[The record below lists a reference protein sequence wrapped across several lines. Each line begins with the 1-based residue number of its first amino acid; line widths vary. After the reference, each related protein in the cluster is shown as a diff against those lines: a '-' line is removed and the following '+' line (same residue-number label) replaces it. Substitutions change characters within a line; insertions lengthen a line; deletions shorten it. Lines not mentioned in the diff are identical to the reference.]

1 MILDEISA
9 GIPGDAPW
17 TMLFA
22 DDLVIAS
29 SSRIEV
35 EKTLEKW
42 RVALENAGLK
52 ISRKKTEHLAM
63 NAGPEIV
70 RMDGYQLKKVTS
82 FKYLGSRVNEN
93 ATTEEDMLKR
103 TQCGWMKW
111 RDLTPMLCDKRMPL
125 NVKSKLY
132 ITVVRPAM
140 LYGAE
145 CWATKSVGIKK
156 MEAAEMKMLRWTTG
170 KTKLDKIPNTI
181 TRSKMKTAP
190 IGEKIKTQ
198 RLRWFGH
205 LERRDETHIG
215 RIVEK
220 MKIEGKDLRTTAEK
234 MDGLHR
240 PGLEVMRSQ
249 ARGRLEQRSLENED
263 SHSGPQVIGINARKK
278 KRPLNLNR
286 PVRRLRV
293 AR

>member
-1 MILDEISA
+1 MFPKHTLARLGIRTKAQAHTSGRCAVRQMSSMSRLGVHQGSVLSPYLFIMILDEISA
-9 GIPGDAPW
+9 GIPGDAPR

-29 SSRIEV
+29 SSRIKV
-35 EKTLEKW
+35 ENTLEKW

-93 ATTEEDMLKR
+93 ATTEEDMLRR

-140 LYGAE
+140 LYGAG

-181 TRSKMKTAP
+181 TMQIKNENGTDRGEDKDTTFTMVRP
-190 IGEKIKTQ
+190 LGEKG
-198 RLRWFGH
+198 RN
-205 LERRDETHIG
+205 THWKNCG
-215 RIVEK
+215 
-220 MKIEGKDLRTTAEK
+220 
-234 MDGLHR
+234 
-240 PGLEVMRSQ
+240 
-249 ARGRLEQRSLENED
+249 ENED
-263 SHSGPQVIGINARKK
+263 
-278 KRPLNLNR
+278 
-286 PVRRLRV
+286 
-293 AR
+293 